1 MCALPTCRIDAA
13 TILECGSG
21 NESIVKFSFVACSAR
36 IVSVYGQFIFIWFY
50 DLSFFILLFI
60 IFFVFN
66 FFIIAK

>member
-1 MCALPTCRIDAA
+1 MGRGRDRK
-13 TILECGSG
+13 S
-21 NESIVKFSFVACSAR
+21 SFVACSAR
-36 IVSVYGQFIFIWFY
+36 IVSVYGQCIFIWFY